1 MSTARWTA
9 RMAFG
14 VSRDLLRLAVQV
26 AEAFFAI
33 AGLMFWT
40 CAVYAPDQTVARLW
54 AWSWPSAV
62 AICVPIA
69 VFRVVF
75 SVVGRR
81 MA

>member
-40 CAVYAPDQTVARLW
+40 CAVYAPDQT
-54 AWSWPSAV
+54 AV